1 MIRSAWKEGEEEKTR
16 EEKRRSWTLRT
27 RFGRRMASFGAM
39 HLIHPVWGGYIK
51 WTQASVVTGWNGMD
65 SYGETLVEKLYY
77 SLVCYSSIC
86 TTNDMTK
93 EIKEWWGAFSLCS
106 CSIRKGRA
114 VLSLSVPN
122 HTLLSSPSLTHTDSF
137 FFFFLFLFVLFASP
151 SSSSPA
157 PPSSAAP
164 SSLARHVTSR
174 SFCFLCSF
182 VCDLLVEFWSQL
194 GCKYSCNKRD
204 ESGTKH
210 LRVRQVV
217 LGHLEHFTGSVCIL
231 NTKHKKKRREKK
243 VLVFFVLRARQCV
256 FVFCVCVVF

>member
-1 MIRSAWKEGEEEKTR
+1 MIRTARKEGEEEKTR

-39 HLIHPVWGGYIK
+39 HLFHPVWGGLY
-51 WTQASVVTGWNGMD
+51 QVNPSVCCHWLEWNGFLRWNSSRKTILLPSM
-65 SYGETLVEKLYY
+65 
-77 SLVCYSSIC
+77 YSSIC

-174 SFCFLCSF
+174 SFCLLCSF

-231 NTKHKKKRREKK
+231 NTKHKKKRREEKK
-243 VLVFFVLRARQCV
+243 RY
-256 FVFCVCVVF
+256 